1 MFYSQCLVS
10 RNGPLGAIWVAA
22 YFFKKLKKAQVKDT
36 HIPSSVDQILQKELD
51 ALTYRVLAYLLL
63 GVVRIYSKKVDFLFD
78 DCNKV
83 LIGVKEFVATE
94 KNREKTTVSL
104 PASTSTECFS
114 IALPERF
121 ELDAFDLGVLEDFHG
136 GNVKPQEDITLK
148 EGGWETESM
157 DQYSMERFDMEED
170 LFMSHETFFAVH
182 KKTKHEN
189 SAHDMDVDAENF
201 RDTTKETSVRFVE
214 VEPLNS
220 NEYSRDHENASRHR
234 EDPEY
239 DGMLVE
245 LQMSEDIRRAQ
256 EEDTVR
262 ETICTIVQR
271 LVDHHGFTGD
281 NQHKDGHREHS
292 ESEKTSVETSLEK
305 MRHDGS
311 RLSECGRHEV
321 NDGIEEQASGATRTD
336 GEQENS
342 KMSTQEESEPA
353 SATDSR
359 DLLEGV
365 EKCQGHS
372 EVEIPDIEMFHGSQK
387 EQSET
392 FEMNQGDEAP
402 GATRIDGEQEIPKMS
417 TLEESEP
424 ASATDSR
431 DLLEGAEKCRGHS
444 EVEMPDIE
452 KFHGSHKEQSETSEM
467 HQGGFQNASEKG
479 FLSDMS
485 VSKEGSGGFNT
496 TDTPVAVTP
505 KGPSRLRISEGETSP
520 QFSIIPTPAAKES
533 SRVSRKR
540 KCLIDDDVIIPNK
553 VMKKMIEDSSNLI
566 SKRKNVLHT
575 DHPAKRIKRLANPSQ
590 SFLDPLFPY
599 ESMHLRSLF
608 CQTIKLKRR
617 DTTGTPRDA
626 QTAGR
631 TRNSSLGTVR
641 IPVDAL
647 SSDETENAQEI
658 MVTPQAASLAG
669 LKVTVGN
676 SSEVSAAMEA
686 SHITSGIAHQTE
698 IAPEIP
704 VKPADIA
711 PETPVRRSEQTEIA
725 PETPVVS
732 EQVEIA
738 PDTPVRESMSIRFF
752 KDPEIC
758 EKEARPASSFTSFGE
773 YQSEYRA
780 EDRVLD
786 AILMNEEQVNAHETE
801 DLQQET
807 WSARTRNVA
816 KFLEDRFLEQ
826 REKEEEE
833 KLSLLKLCR
842 GRTQKEGA
850 RLFYE
855 TLVLKTRGYL
865 EVKQDHPYSDILL
878 TRYTRQQEAC

>member
-10 RNGPLGAIWVAA
+10 RNGPLGGIWVAA
-22 YFFKKLKKAQVKDT
+22 YFFKKLKKAQVKAT
-36 HIPSSVDQILQKELD
+36 HIPNSVDQILQKELD

-121 ELDAFDLGVLEDFHG
+121 ELDAFDLGVLDDFHG

-170 LFMSHETFFAVH
+170 LFTTHETFFAIH
-182 KKTKHEN
+182 KETRHES

-201 RDTTKETSVRFVE
+201 RDTTEEASVRFVE
-214 VEPLNS
+214 AEPLNS
-220 NEYSRDHENASRHR
+220 NESSRDHQNASRHR
-234 EDPEY
+234 EDPEL
-239 DGMLVE
+239 DDMLVE
-245 LQMSEDIRRAQ
+245 PQMSEDIRRAQ
-256 EEDTVR
+256 EEDNVR
-262 ETICTIVQR
+262 ETIHTLVQR
-271 LVDHHGFTGD
+271 LVDHHGSTGD
-281 NQHKDGHREHS
+281 NLDRDGQRENS
-292 ESEKTSVETSLEK
+292 ESEKTLVETSLEN

-311 RLSECGRHEV
+311 LLSERASHEV
-321 NDGIEEQASGATRTD
+321 NHGIEEQASGATTRCDCEQEISKVSTLEESEPASVTDSRDLPEGVEKCRGHSEVEFPDIEMFHESHKEQSETSEMNQGDQASGATRTD
-336 GEQENS
+336 GEQENP
-342 KMSTQEESEPA
+342 KISTLEESDPA

-359 DLLEGV
+359 DVLEGV
-365 EKCQGHS
+365 EKCRGHT
-372 EVEIPDIEMFHGSQK
+372 EVGIPDIETFHGS
-387 EQSET
+387 
-392 FEMNQGDEAP
+392 
-402 GATRIDGEQEIPKMS
+402 PK
-417 TLEESEP
+417 T
-424 ASATDSR
+424 
-431 DLLEGAEKCRGHS
+431 
-444 EVEMPDIE
+444 
-452 KFHGSHKEQSETSEM
+452 QSETSEM
-467 HQGGFQNASEKG
+467 NQGGLHNV
-479 FLSDMS
+479 SDMS
-485 VSKEGSGGFNT
+485 VLKAGGRGSIT

-505 KGPSRLRISEGETSP
+505 KAPSQLKISEGETSP

-566 SKRKNVLHT
+566 SKRKNILHT
-575 DHPAKRIKRLANPSQ
+575 DHPAKRIKCLANPSKR
-590 SFLDPLFPY
+590 FLDPLFPY
-599 ESMHLRSLF
+599 ESLDLQSLF
-608 CQTIKLKRR
+608 CQPIKLKRR
-617 DTTGTPRDA
+617 NTTGTPRDTK
-626 QTAGR
+626 TAGR
-631 TRNSSLGTVR
+631 KKKASLGTVR
-641 IPVDAL
+641 IPTDAL

-658 MVTPQAASLAG
+658 METSQAAALAG
-669 LKVTVGN
+669 LKVTVGS

-686 SHITSGIAHQTE
+686 SSITSGFAHQPE
-698 IAPEIP
+698 IAPETP

-711 PETPVRRSEQTEIA
+711 PETPVRRSEPTEIA
-725 PETPVVS
+725 PESPVVS

-752 KDPEIC
+752 EDPEIC
-758 EKEARPASSFTSFGE
+758 EKEARPACSFTSLGE
-773 YQSEYRA
+773 HQSVYCT
-780 EDRVLD
+780 EDRDLD
-786 AILMNEEQVNAHETE
+786 AILMNEEVNAHETE

-816 KFLEDRFLEQ
+816 KFLEKTFIEQ

-833 KLSLLKLCR
+833 KVSLLKLCR
-842 GRTQKEGA
+842 GRTQKKSA